1 MPSYLP
7 GSLGGASQTS
17 GVQCAWQYKCPKILV
32 RWMAEHWQSS
42 FSYQLA
48 FHFHLHFIFI
58 FISICISHF
67 ILLVPQVHRT
77 ESWLCRASS
86 MMEQVASRVGP
97 WHELGAFLLSK
108 PTGLSLRRRARKG
121 QTALRSHMPQHYSD
135 YWANLVMTTRWAH
148 LVNTLAMRRQ
158 HSHGNATILIKR
170 HIFGDW

>member
-1 MPSYLP
+1 M
-7 GSLGGASQTS
+7 
-17 GVQCAWQYKCPKILV
+17 QCAWQYKCPKILV

-135 YWANLVMTTRWAH
+135 YWATKDSPAYSPANSPACASDTRTDGREVHTRTRSMQPDGA
-148 LVNTLAMRRQ
+148 
-158 HSHGNATILIKR
+158 
-170 HIFGDW
+170 